1 MMTQMSI
8 PMIFFTIIIFASSII
23 GLTLFTCQV
32 KFKYSIY
39 TGLGTILICDIIAF
53 ISLYLWQKDYWDT
66 FLYAEILAT
75 VFLLV
80 GRRLLFEKLI
90 RGTD

>member
-1 MMTQMSI
+1 MVTQLTI
-8 PMIFFTIIIFASSII
+8 DMIFFTIIIFASSII
-23 GLTLFTCQV
+23 GLTVFTCQM

-53 ISLYLWQKDYWDT
+53 ISLYLWEDTLWDS

-75 VFLLV
+75 IFLLV
-80 GRRLLFEKLI
+80 RV
-90 RGTD
+90 

>member
-1 MMTQMSI
+1 MVTQTGI
-8 PMIFFTIIIFASSII
+8 DMIFYTIIIFASSII
-23 GLTLFTCQV
+23 GLTVFTCQV

-53 ISLYLWQKDYWDT
+53 VSLYVWNSEMWDT

-80 GRRLLFEKLI
+80 S
-90 RGTD
+90 

>member
-23 GLTLFTCQV
+23 GLTLFTCQG